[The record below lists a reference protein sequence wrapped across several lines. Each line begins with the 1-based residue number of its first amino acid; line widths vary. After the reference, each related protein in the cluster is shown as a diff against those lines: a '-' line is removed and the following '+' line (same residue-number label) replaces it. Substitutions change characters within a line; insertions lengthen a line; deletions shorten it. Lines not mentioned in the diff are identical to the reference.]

1 MVSAVLLIQSATPE
15 TITQFH
21 DQLSNEL
28 PSLKGK
34 WSFNFK
40 IFRNNPYSIHPDQA
54 ETATVATEAQFLYTL
69 SPSYLNESTITLINK
84 KSVGV
89 FTNLIKEET
98 TELQRSH
105 ELNIPDEHLHLG
117 ATTGLNDPFDF
128 FVSQKLESLWTQRQ
142 LIRGDGGQI
151 YELENGNLIIRT
163 SNVFLHGNFR
173 GLLIQIELNNN
184 LITNIKDTKS
194 FKASFEKISKK
205 YGIPEGD
212 ICCDILDSKFLDK
225 HGDLCLQYSEILN
238 F

>member
-1 MVSAVLLIQSATPE
+1 MVSAVLLVQKATPD

-34 WSFNFK
+34 WNFNFK
-40 IFRNNPYSIHPDQA
+40 IFRNNPYSLAPEVA
-54 ETATVATEAQFLYTL
+54 ETATVSTDAQFLYTL
-69 SPSYLNESTITLINK
+69 SPSYVNECTITLINK
-84 KSVGV
+84 KSLGV
-89 FTNLIKEET
+89 FTNLIREEASESAKE
-98 TELQRSH
+98 LS
-105 ELNIPDEHLHLG
+105 IPDHHLHRG
-117 ATTGLNDPFDF
+117 ATTGLNDPFDV

-184 LITNIKDTKS
+184 LVATGDPQS
-194 FKASFEKISKK
+194 FLGSFEKVRQK

-212 ICCDILDSKFLDK
+212 ICCDVLDSKYLDK
-225 HGDLCLQYSEILN
+225 YGDLCLQYAEILN